1 MRPLVVMVVIPEEEV
16 EAFSDDDKA
25 SGLSY
30 LRRPTRPRRPA
41 WRICSDV
48 LRSNGCHPAWNVTAA
63 AANAEARPFDRRRGF
78 GSPRGLSPYLAEK
91 VTHTSRTTKRAG
103 AKRAGAKRAGAK
115 RAGAKRAGA
124 KRAGAKRAG
133 AKRAGAKRAGAKRMS
148 PGVRIRGAVAGTL
161 DTSMNVRTSTGQ
173 MGSIKKWRRGNWR
186 AFRRFGGLTL
196 REVLAPQESSNRT
209 RRCIRWQGSRGVRL
223 GESRFAWEA
232 DTLPAELLPL
242 GRNPIVAER
251 RTDAKLRRDAGPRR
265 GSDALRARQNN
276 KDRWHRRVGVGV
288 MAAALAHEVDFK
300 PGTLSSPG
308 RARYP
313 AGPSRRAR
321 PPLGS
326 REESGDAP

>member
-115 RAGAKRAGA
+115 R
-124 KRAGAKRAG
+124 
-133 AKRAGAKRAGAKRMS
+133 MS

-161 DTSMNVRTSTGQ
+161 DTSMNVRTSTEQ